1 VAYIGGRFLC
11 CWTYTAPVAVRS
23 SGCRVSYM
31 PPGLRKS
38 GMPADTLTPAPCT
51 AQNTHMHTIH
61 HIIQT
66 AGGHTHARTLHETH
80 TYTPYTTPPALTHAA
95 RARSRCRLRDT
106 GALTVRK
113 ATDLERVSTS
123 ATFWIAARAGIF
135 APEAPAMLA
144 VRARAEP
151 VADVAAARSQGSSRR
166 ARVLQVRG
174 MV

>member
-1 VAYIGGRFLC
+1 MACIHRGQVAGRTPHLLPSEVQ
-11 CWTYTAPVAVRS
+11 AA
-23 SGCRVSYM
+23 GCRTCRRGCGSLGCRRTHSR
-31 PPGLRKS
+31 PH
-38 GMPADTLTPAPCT
+38 PAQHKT
-51 AQNTHMHTIH
+51 HTIH

-95 RARSRCRLRDT
+95 RARCRCQLRDT

-123 ATFWIAARAGIF
+123 ATFWIAAIRAGIF